1 MLQHM
6 ENCNHTAALMSS
18 AKLILQE
25 LPGNSPTT
33 VKYDTQSKKNLEQ
46 QTLKQ
51 LERFYN
57 NNDIFFDYR
66 KIFIN
71 INDLL
76 IFFKKIRYRKTSPVQ
91 NQRIKREEE
100 KEEEQQQQ
108 QIDNR
113 NAWIPHPK
121 IPGGLFDNVI
131 NMNGIVYY
139 YTMAPNTYN

>member
-1 MLQHM
+1 M
-6 ENCNHTAALMSS
+6 
-18 AKLILQE
+18 
-25 LPGNSPTT
+25 
-33 VKYDTQSKKNLEQ
+33 EQ

>member
-1 MLQHM
+1 M

-33 VKYDTQSKKNLEQ
+33 VKDDTKSKKNLEQ

-51 LERFYN
+51 LEQFYN
-57 NNDIFFDYR
+57 NNEIFIDYR

-91 NQRIKREEE
+91 NQ
-100 KEEEQQQQ
+100 
-108 QIDNR
+108 
-113 NAWIPHPK
+113 
-121 IPGGLFDNVI
+121 
-131 NMNGIVYY
+131 
-139 YTMAPNTYN
+139 